1 MKKLSSCL
9 LIVLSLLFVTSWVPV
24 ANAATAKA
32 AKTQAVTEKVN
43 VNAASAK
50 ELQTLPG
57 IGRVT
62 AQRIIDYRTAK
73 GLFSSLEDLQKVKG
87 VGESTLRKISGRIV
101 LQ

>member
-9 LIVLSLLFVTSWVPV
+9 LILLSLLLVNSSMPE
-24 ANAATAKA
+24 ANAAPAKDTTVQSVTAM
-32 AKTQAVTEKVN
+32 VN
-43 VNAASAK
+43 VNAASVT

-73 GLFSSLEDLQKVKG
+73 GPFATLEDLLKVKG
-87 VGESTLRKISGRIV
+87 IGQSTLQKIGDRIV

>member
-9 LIVLSLLFVTSWVPV
+9 LIMLSLLFVTSWVPV
-24 ANAATAKA
+24 ANAAT
-32 AKTQAVTEKVN
+32 TQAATAQEVTAMVN
-43 VNAASAK
+43 VNTASAK

-57 IGRVT
+57 IGQVT

-73 GLFSSLEDLQKVKG
+73 GPFATLEDLLKVKG
-87 VGESTLRKISGRIV
+87 LGQSTLQKISDRIV

>member
-24 ANAATAKA
+24 ANAAKSQVATA
-32 AKTQAVTEKVN
+32 QAVTAMVN

-73 GLFSSLEDLQKVKG
+73 GPFASLEDLLKVKG
-87 VGESTLRKISGRIV
+87 LGESTVQKISDRIV

>member
-9 LIVLSLLFVTSWVPV
+9 LIMLSLLFVNASVSIVHAET
-24 ANAATAKA
+24 AQAATD
-32 AKTQAVTEKVN
+32 QVVTTAVN
-43 VNAASAK
+43 VNVASVK

-62 AQRIIDYRTAK
+62 AQRIIDYRTAN
-73 GLFSSLEDLQKVKG
+73 GPFGSLDELLKVKG
-87 VGESTLRKISGRIV
+87 VGQSTLQKISDRIV

>member
-9 LIVLSLLFVTSWVPV
+9 LIVLSLLFVASWVPV
-24 ANAATAKA
+24 ANAANSQVATA
-32 AKTQAVTEKVN
+32 QAITAMVN

-73 GLFSSLEDLQKVKG
+73 GPFASLEDLLKVKG
-87 VGESTLRKISGRIV
+87 LGESTVQKISDRIV